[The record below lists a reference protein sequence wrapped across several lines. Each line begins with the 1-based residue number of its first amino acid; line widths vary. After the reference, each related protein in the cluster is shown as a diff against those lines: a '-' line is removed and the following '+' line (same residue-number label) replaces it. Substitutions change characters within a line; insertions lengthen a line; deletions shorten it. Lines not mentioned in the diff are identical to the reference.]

1 MSFRVPIEDEAS
13 VSVVRQQTRALGHAH
28 GVPVDLVERAAL
40 IGSEL
45 GHNHLRHAR
54 LGEIEVRVLAR
65 GAALGLEVRASDT
78 GQGLRDPLQAFRGEL
93 RTEGAG
99 LGVGLAGVRRLATE
113 LDVDARR
120 GEGLRLTARVWP
132 EGVPRGPQI
141 ALFGRPHPDERTS
154 GDDGAWVRTDDRI
167 VLIVADGLGHG
178 PEARAASSIACRC
191 CVAHAA
197 LDPGEALLACD
208 SALKGTRGSAVAF
221 AALDLHTDAVT
232 VAIAGNVRA
241 GLFGPT
247 GSQRFPYTPRV
258 LGRSESRSLRTTT
271 FPRAGR
277 SLVLFT
283 DGLPEKTDPGADR
296 ALLAGWPL
304 PLAWTLLD
312 GWATARDDALVAVL
326 R

>member
-13 VSVVRQQTRALGHAH
+13 VSVVRQQTRALGRDR

-40 IGSEL
+40 IASEL

-54 LGEIEVRVLAR
+54 LGEIEVRTVAR
-65 GAALGLEVRASDT
+65 GPALGLEVHASDT
-78 GQGLRDPLQAFRGEL
+78 GAGLRDPLQAFRGAL
-93 RTEGAG
+93 RMEGAG

-113 LDVDARR
+113 LDVDGRR
-120 GEGLRLTARVWP
+120 GEGLRLTARIWP
-132 EGVPRGPQI
+132 DDVARAPQI
-141 ALFGRPHPDERTS
+141 AMFGRPHPDERTS
-154 GDDGAWVRTDDRI
+154 GDDAAWVRTDDRI

-197 LDPGEALLACD
+197 LEPGDALLACD
-208 SALKGTRGSAVAF
+208 GALKGTRGSAVGF
-221 AALDLHTDAVT
+221 AALDLRTDAVT

-247 GSQRFPYTPRV
+247 ASQRFPYTPRV
-258 LGRSESRSLRTTT
+258 LGRSESRRIRTTT
-271 FPRAGR
+271 FPREGR

-283 DGLPEKTDPGADR
+283 DGLPEKTDPSEDR
-296 ALLAGWPL
+296 ALLVGWPM

-312 GWATARDDALVAVL
+312 GSATARDDAMVAVL